1 MNSPWGLLSEIA
13 TQYGWTL
20 DYILDGISW
29 ANIQLMMA
37 DSIKSVK
44 KKDDD
49 HDYDNLPQ
57 ATDDDIKNWANGK

>member
-13 TQYGWTL
+13 SQYGWTL

-37 DSIKSVK
+37 DSVKSVK
-44 KKDDD
+44 KRDEIDTKD
-49 HDYDNLPQ
+49 LPQ
-57 ATDDDIKNWANGK
+57 VSDEELEKWLHGK